1 MARPLRLE
9 FPGALYHVTAR
20 GNARHAI
27 VLDDQDRQR
36 FLDVLARVVDHFHLL
51 LHAYCLMD
59 NHYHLLVETPE
70 ANLSRAMRQ
79 LNGVYTQAFNR
90 RHRRVG
96 HVLQG
101 RFKAIV
107 VDQDSYLLELCRYV
121 VLNPVRAKS
130 TRKPE
135 TYAWSSYRA
144 TAGLAATPP
153 FLAVDWLLSQFGRQR
168 LAAQRKYRTFV
179 AEGIGQGSPWEH
191 VQGQVLL
198 GSERFIDRLRV
209 GLQDK
214 RALQEIPRAQR
225 FAARPKLSH
234 LFSVRLGTDRTRR
247 NEVIRRAHVDHG
259 YSLSEIGQAV
269 GLHYSTISRIVNRQA
284 TDNAHRKTRPRDDN
298 AHNKT

>member
-36 FLDVLARVVDHFHLL
+36 FLDVLARVVDRFHLL

-70 ANLSRAMRQ
+70 ANLSKAMRQ

-107 VDQDSYLLELCRYV
+107 VDRDSYLLELCRYV

-168 LAAQRKYRTFV
+168 LAAQRKYRAFV
-179 AEGIGQGSPWEH
+179 AEGMGQGSPWEH

-214 RALQEIPRAQR
+214 RALQEIPREQR

-234 LFSVRLGTDRTRR
+234 LFAARLGTDRMRR
-247 NEVIRRAHVDHG
+247 NEVIRRAHVDYG

-269 GLHYSTISRIVNRQA
+269 GLHYSTISRIVNRQD
-284 TDNAHRKTRPRDDN
+284 TDN